1 MLHYF
6 ISIASGRFL
15 AMAARFRRRYLLA
28 FAIAPF
34 VVFGLSCGGSSGD
47 SGAVDGDTSGAGS
60 TSSSSPSSPS
70 PDEPEEEDLATALL
84 ALLDEDS
91 PLPSLPAGT
100 NPAVGG
106 TPYYGA
112 AAAIRE
118 TLAASGVDVPELDI
132 YVLPIGNTGES
143 LLVLDAEESRSSG
156 GSVPDDM
163 TPAIAAL
170 LDSEALSKANV
181 TQFAI
186 NFHGVDEQGS
196 VTITMTMSLESL
208 RGMTDKTLTEA
219 ELETAIQYGVT
230 RP

>member
-1 MLHYF
+1 MVAR
-6 ISIASGRFL
+6 SRRRFL
-15 AMAARFRRRYLLA
+15 LS
-28 FAIAPF
+28 FAIAAF
-34 VVFGLSCGGSSGD
+34 VVLGLSCGGSSD
-47 SGAVDGDTSGAGS
+47 ENGAAGGDTPGAGP
-60 TSSSSPSSPS
+60 TSSSSSPPS
-70 PDEPEEEDLATALL
+70 PGEPTEEDLATALL

-91 PLPSLPAGT
+91 PLPSLPTGT
-100 NPAVGG
+100 NFAVGG

-112 AAAIRE
+112 AAAIRK
-118 TLAASGVDVPELDI
+118 TLAANGVDVPDLDI

-143 LLVLDAEESRSSG
+143 LLVFEGNDSVSST

-163 TPAIAAL
+163 TPAMTAL

-181 TQFAI
+181 TQFAL
-186 NFHGVDEQGS
+186 NLRGSDAQGP

-208 RGMTDKTLTEA
+208 RGMIAETLTAA